1 MFFSIFNV
9 NKYQIKPKK
18 MLGSKLD
25 ILDQKWIDF
34 VFAGRNKAYGAYELR
49 RDNGRNTSKA
59 LLMGVILFI
68 VLISADTIFNMVAGF
83 IPKAKEKVKITNVVL
98 APPPPDVKKPPPPP
112 PPEPPKPKVDQ
123 VKFPPPVVK
132 PDVEVKEKPP
142 TVKELEVADPGQ
154 KNLKGDKNADVT
166 IDEPVGTSDA
176 KVTEE
181 DPNKIF
187 TSVEQ
192 VPEFPGGIEK
202 FYAYLSKN
210 IRYPAVAREN
220 GTQGRVIVSFVCE
233 KDGSLTDVKVARGIG
248 DGCDEEAVRVLKASP
263 KWTPGV
269 QNGRKVRVAY
279 SVPISFTLS
288 E

>member
-1 MFFSIFNV
+1 MF
-9 NKYQIKPKK
+9 
-18 MLGSKLD
+18 GSKLD
-25 ILDQKWIDF
+25 ILDQQWIDV
-34 VFAGRNKAYGAYELR
+34 VFTDRNKAYGAYELR
-49 RDNGRNTSKA
+49 KDNGRNTRTA
-59 LLMGVILFI
+59 LIIGVIVF
-68 VLISADTIFNMVAGF
+68 VVAISANTIINMISGF
-83 IPKAKEKVKITNVVL
+83 IPKGKEKVHITNVVL
-98 APPPPDVKKPPPPP
+98 SPPPVDLKKPPPPP

-154 KNLKGDKNADVT
+154 KNLKGDKDAAVT
-166 IDEPVGTSDA
+166 IDEPVGTSDV
-176 KVTEE
+176 KVTED

-187 TSVEQ
+187 TAVE
-192 VPEFPGGIEK
+192 VSPEFPGGLEA
-202 FYAYLSKN
+202 FYKYLGKN

-233 KDGSLTDVKVARGIG
+233 IDGSLTDIKVARGIG

-263 KWTPGV
+263 HWRPGK
-269 QNGRKVRVAY
+269 QNGRSVRVAY
-279 SVPISFTLS
+279 SVPISFTLA

>member
-1 MFFSIFNV
+1 MF
-9 NKYQIKPKK
+9 
-18 MLGSKLD
+18 GSKLD
-25 ILDQKWIDF
+25 ILDQKWIDV
-34 VFAGRNKAYGAYELR
+34 VFDGRNKAYGAYDLR
-49 RDNGRNTSKA
+49 RENPRNTNKA
-59 LLMGVILFI
+59 LVIGVALFVFIISFNTILN
-68 VLISADTIFNMVAGF
+68 LIAGF

-98 APPPPDVKKPPPPP
+98 APPPVDLKKPPPPP

-142 TVKELEVADPGQ
+142 TIEELKVADPGQ
-154 KNLKGDKNADVT
+154 KNLKGDKDAAVT

-181 DPNKIF
+181 DPNRIF

-192 VPEFPGGIEK
+192 VPEFPGGVEA
-202 FYAYLSKN
+202 FGRYLQKN
-210 IRYPAVAREN
+210 IRYPAIAREN
-220 GTQGRVIVSFVCE
+220 NTQGKVIVSFVCE
-233 KDGSLTDVKVARGIG
+233 RDGSLTDVKVARGLP
-248 DGCDEEAVRVLKASP
+248 DGCDEEAVRVIKASP
-263 KWTPGV
+263 HWKPGI
-269 QNGRKVRVAY
+269 QNGRPVRVSY

>member
-1 MFFSIFNV
+1 MF
-9 NKYQIKPKK
+9 
-18 MLGSKLD
+18 GSKLD
-25 ILDQKWIDF
+25 ILNQQWIDV
-34 VFAGRNKAYGAYELR
+34 VFTGRNKAYGAYQLR
-49 RDNGRNTSKA
+49 KDNGRNTRKA
-59 LLMGVILFI
+59 LIIGVAVF
-68 VLISADTIFNMVAGF
+68 VFVISANTIINVIAGF

-98 APPPPDVKKPPPPP
+98 SAPPVDPKKPPPPP

-142 TVKELEVADPGQ
+142 TIEELKVADPGQ

-166 IDEPVGTSDA
+166 IDEPVGNSDA

-202 FYAYLSKN
+202 FYAYLGKS

-233 KDGSLTDVKVARGIG
+233 KDGSLTDIKVARGIG
-248 DGCDEEAVRVLKASP
+248 DGCDEEAVRVLRASP
-263 KWTPGV
+263 KWKPGI
-269 QNGRKVRVAY
+269 QNGRPVRVAY
-279 SVPISFTLS
+279 SVPISFTLA

>member
-1 MFFSIFNV
+1 MF
-9 NKYQIKPKK
+9 
-18 MLGSKLD
+18 GKLD
-25 ILDQKWIDF
+25 ILDQKWIDV
-34 VFAGRNKAYGAYELR
+34 VFANRNKAYGAYELR
-49 RDNGRNTSKA
+49 RDNGRNTRTA
-59 LLMGVILFI
+59 LLIGVAAF
-68 VLISADTIFNMVAGF
+68 VVVISANTIINMIAGF

-98 APPPPDVKKPPPPP
+98 SPPPVDLKKPPPPP

-142 TVKELEVADPGQ
+142 TIEELKVADPGQ

-166 IDEPVGTSDA
+166 IDEPVGNSDQ

-192 VPEFPGGIEK
+192 VPEFPGGLEAFGK
-202 FYAYLSKN
+202 YLSKN

-220 GTQGRVIVSFVCE
+220 NTQGRVIVSFVCE
-233 KDGSLTDVKVARGIG
+233 RDGSLTDVKVARGIG
-248 DGCDEEAVRVLKASP
+248 DGCDEEAVRVIKASP
-263 KWTPGV
+263 KWKPGI
-269 QNGRKVRVAY
+269 QNGRPVRVAY
-279 SVPISFTLS
+279 SVPIAFTLS